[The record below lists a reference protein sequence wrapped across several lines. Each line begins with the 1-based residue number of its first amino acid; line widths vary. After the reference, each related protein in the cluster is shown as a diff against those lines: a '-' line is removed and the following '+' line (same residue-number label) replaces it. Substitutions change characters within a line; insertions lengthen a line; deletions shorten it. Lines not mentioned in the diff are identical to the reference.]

1 MARSKI
7 LAEQSAQRASAAAN
21 PRLGEKAYQAILQGL
36 FDHKIPAGAKLSQ
49 GWLIETLGLTAQPLR
64 EALRKLEMEGL
75 VKIYPRSSIS
85 FVKAD
90 TDLAVST
97 YQFRTLIERAGARAL
112 AEGAKSSQIQ
122 DVADQH
128 RALLKH
134 LETNDFGPT
143 EEAELTRLEE
153 YLHGT
158 LVSASEP
165 AHRDNGTP
173 PAQIFSPRPA
183 GEPRHETAGG
193 YNYRGAPRNPRRG
206 SSPRSRRSGSGSRG
220 SFSEGSATDSRHKLM
235 TAGAMHGHLRSQT
248 LRNA

>member
-158 LVSASEP
+158 LVSAL
-165 AHRDNGTP
+165 
-173 PAQIFSPRPA
+173 
-183 GEPRHETAGG
+183 
-193 YNYRGAPRNPRRG
+193 RNPLIETTARRLHKYFLLVRQE
-206 SSPRSRRSGSGSRG
+206 SLVTKPLAVTTIEEHLEILDAALRRDPDAA
-220 SFSEGSATDSRHKLM
+220 EAAL
-235 TAGAMHGHLRSQT
+235 AGHFRKALQRILGIS
-248 LRNA
+248 